1 MKLKTSRLFLKML
14 AGLLIAAGVA
24 VGALAIV
31 SRPAPNHPL
40 FKPGEFLVMAHRG
53 GRRLGP
59 ESTLYT
65 FRQAVALGVDVLEMD
80 LRLTRDNRLVVFH
93 DETLERTT
101 NGTGRIADLRLADV
115 KVLDAGARWS
125 PDNGKNHPLRGR
137 SLRVPTLEEVF
148 KTFPH
153 TRMNLEIK
161 DARRPAVE
169 SLCDLVQRH
178 GMAEH
183 IMVACFDAGVLK
195 QFRELCPAVATS
207 AGFHEAAMFFSL
219 QSLGLQSLY
228 SPSALALQVP
238 EKYGELTV
246 VDRRFI
252 EAAHAR
258 HMSVHVWTVNEADDM
273 RRLIDM
279 GVDGIMTDDPLR
291 LMELLAG
298 D

>member
-1 MKLKTSRLFLKML
+1 
-14 AGLLIAAGVA
+14 
-24 VGALAIV
+24 
-31 SRPAPNHPL
+31 
-40 FKPGEFLVMAHRG
+40 
-53 GRRLGP
+53 
-59 ESTLYT
+59 
-65 FRQAVALGVDVLEMD
+65 
-80 LRLTRDNRLVVFH
+80 
-93 DETLERTT
+93 
-101 NGTGRIADLRLADV
+101 
-115 KVLDAGARWS
+115 
-125 PDNGKNHPLRGR
+125 
-137 SLRVPTLEEVF
+137 
-148 KTFPH
+148 
-153 TRMNLEIK
+153 
-161 DARRPAVE
+161 
-169 SLCDLVQRH
+169 
-178 GMAEH
+178 MAEH